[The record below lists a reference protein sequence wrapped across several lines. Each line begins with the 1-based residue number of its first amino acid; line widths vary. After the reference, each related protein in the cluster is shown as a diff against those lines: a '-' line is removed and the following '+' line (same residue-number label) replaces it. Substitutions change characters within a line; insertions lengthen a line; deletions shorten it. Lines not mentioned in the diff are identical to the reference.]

1 MSEILPLNFT
11 AAQAWASACHPN
23 RQKRYLVNKSKTN
36 PVVEQQE
43 GASSSVSTTST
54 ATTLATLI
62 DLP

>member
-1 MSEILPLNFT
+1 MSESLTLNFT
-11 AAQAWASACHPN
+11 AGQAWASAFPAIS
-23 RQKRYLVNKSKTN
+23 YLVNKSKTN